1 MALGKNMKIDRL
13 IPIGSDERRATSEED
28 KSNEVTSYEQRSEEI
43 ITPSPSPV
51 TPDSSLKSD
60 SPIPSVT
67 LDSSLVTQYED
78 VETEDLKIVFTPSK
92 RKTQRKI
99 LIAIEG
105 NLTINNVELLYSKVN
120 DVFENYD
127 HVDITLTNVTDI
139 DLTVVQLFH
148 VIRVNYY
155 PQNKF
160 IYINAEFN
168 KDDRK
173 LLNTCGFTEFQ
184 TQKVA
189 G

>member
-13 IPIGSDERRATSEED
+13 IPLTNEVSKEVTSDEVKSEVSEELRVTSEEIPV
-28 KSNEVTSYEQRSEEI
+28 VTSSPVTPDSSL
-43 ITPSPSPV
+43 ITPSPV
-51 TPDSSLKSD
+51 TPDSSL
-60 SPIPSVT
+60 
-67 LDSSLVTQYED
+67 VTQYAD
-78 VETEDLKIVFTPSK
+78 VETEDLKMVFTPSK

-127 HVDITLTNVTDI
+127 HVDITLTNITDI